1 MGEQFKSSHTE
12 RFRHQ
17 QDAAHEKELK
27 RRTLFSDRPEVFTT
41 LYRCRPVE
49 PTTTL
54 GPNALFFARDNNGAL
69 EIFAG
74 GELIGRVE
82 GGAETMR
89 NAFQKEPRAEGFM
102 KVRLHSQSPLSGF
115 FDIRC
120 AENETQNGDKSL

>member
-1 MGEQFKSSHTE
+1 MGEQFKRCHTE
-12 RFRHQ
+12 QFRHQ

-41 LYRCRPVE
+41 FYRCRPIT
-49 PTTTL
+49 PTMTL
-54 GPNALFFARDNNGAL
+54 ELNALFFARDNNGAL
-69 EIFAG
+69 EVFAG
-74 GELIGRVE
+74 GELIGHVE

-102 KVRLHSQSPLSGF
+102 KVRLHSQSSLSGF

-120 AENETQNGDKSL
+120 AENETQNNDMSL